1 MELTREEEQRRL
13 RDAAKCEKCKK
24 IWASYSN
31 RFCSRHQ
38 ERNWKLREQR
48 GLSENHPLSTPQNS
62 NDLQS
67 KLSTSEPR
75 AQLDDKLSVSAQ
87 NLPETSTEPVTNQL
101 DIGSRLDSPE
111 ALARDLGISDDQV
124 RRALQVLGIKVPR
137 KFASFQHNAGGMPM
151 SDTDR
156 ARIGRELSP
165 GWTAPQPEMPT
176 TKLKESTTTAK
187 TFDLARFEDQEFQEI
202 SIATEFGKFMRY
214 ATFNRC
220 TLKNVDFRDVDLS
233 ATKFRDSRLEN
244 CKFSAS
250 ALSNSAFENS
260 MVLNCQFDWARL
272 EGASFKGS
280 EVSSNFMNARLIDAE
295 FHETRL
301 RGSDLRGSL
310 LIGATFDG
318 ADIRGANFERANTQ
332 AARLENAI
340 FDSAQLTN
348 FQIQSSKTPRQR
360 IDSYQR
366 QHLNEDGSEKRVYL
380 SLDDATL
387 AAVRMQ
393 ELGDRDMSAYE
404 CDICRNFHI
413 AHSR

>member
-13 RDAAKCEKCKK
+13 RDASKCEKCKK

-48 GLSENHPLSTPQNS
+48 DLSETHPLSTPRNS

-67 KLSTSEPR
+67 KPSSSEPR
-75 AQLDDKLSVSAQ
+75 DQLDDQPSPSAQ
-87 NLPETSTEPVTNQL
+87 NLPATSTEPVTNQS
-101 DIGSRLDSPE
+101 DTGSRLHSPE

-137 KFASFQHNAGGMPM
+137 KFASFQHNAGGVPM
-151 SDTDR
+151 SDADR

-165 GWTAPQPEMPT
+165 GWTAPQPKIPT
-176 TKLKESTTTAK
+176 TKPEESTTIANA
-187 TFDLARFEDQEFQEI
+187 FDLARFEDQEFQEI

-233 ATKFRDSRLEN
+233 ATKFHDSRLEN
-244 CKFSAS
+244 CVFSAS

-260 MVLNCQFDWARL
+260 MVLKCQFDWARL

-295 FHETRL
+295 FLETRL
-301 RGSDLRGSL
+301 RGSDLSGSL
-310 LIGATFDG
+310 LVGAKFDG
-318 ADIRGANFERANTQ
+318 ADARGANFARANTQ
-332 AARLENAI
+332 AARLENMI
-340 FDSAQLTN
+340 YDTGQLTS

-360 IDSYQR
+360 IDSYLR
-366 QHLNEDGSEKRVYL
+366 QHLNEDGSKKRVYL

-387 AAVRMQ
+387 AAARMQ
-393 ELGDRDMSAYE
+393 DLGDRGMQAYE
-404 CDICRNFHI
+404 CDICRKFHI

>member
-31 RFCSRHQ
+31 RFCSQHQ

-48 GLSENHPLSTPQNS
+48 NLSEIHPLSTPQSS
-62 NDLQS
+62 NDPQS
-67 KLSTSEPR
+67 KLSSSQPY
-75 AQLDDKLSVSAQ
+75 AQLDDKPSVSDQ
-87 NLPETSTEPVTNQL
+87 NLSATSTETLTNQS
-101 DIGSRLDSPE
+101 DTGSRLDSPE

-137 KFASFQHNAGGMPM
+137 KFASFQHNAGGVPM
-151 SDTDR
+151 SDADR

-165 GWTAPQPEMPT
+165 GWTAPQPEMPP
-176 TKLKESTTTAK
+176 TKPEESTTTAK
-187 TFDLARFEDQEFQEI
+187 TFDLARFEDQEFQGI

-233 ATKFRDSRLEN
+233 ATKFYDSRLEN
-244 CKFSAS
+244 CVFSAS

-260 MVLNCQFDWARL
+260 TVLRCQFNWARL

-301 RGSDLRGSL
+301 RGSDLSGSL
-310 LIGATFDG
+310 LIGAKFDG
-318 ADIRGANFERANTQ
+318 ADARGANFARANTQ
-332 AARLENAI
+332 AARLENAS
-340 FDSAQLTN
+340 FDSGQLTS
-348 FQIQSSKTPRQR
+348 FQVQSSKTPRQR

-387 AAVRMQ
+387 AAARMQ
-393 ELGDRDMSAYE
+393 ELGDRGMQAYE
-404 CDICRNFHI
+404 CDICRKFHI